1 MEKHEKAY
9 ERAFNKVLFLCN
21 FNADEINDIEN

>member
-1 MEKHEKAY
+1 MEKPEKAY
-9 ERAFNKVLFLCN
+9 ERAFNKVLFLYT